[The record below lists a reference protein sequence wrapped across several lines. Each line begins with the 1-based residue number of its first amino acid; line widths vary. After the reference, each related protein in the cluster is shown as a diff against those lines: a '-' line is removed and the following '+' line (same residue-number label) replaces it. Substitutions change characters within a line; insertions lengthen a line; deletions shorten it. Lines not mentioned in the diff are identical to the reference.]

1 MNRGDM
7 RFHPID
13 SLTSMCV
20 SRGFYQY
27 QEYGKNQ
34 GMVMK
39 FIREAFASILYNL
52 WKSSEVGEGLDALNA
67 QLRTEFLMMGSE
79 TEDNIESISY
89 IEYGLA
95 EGRKFGPESI
105 AGLKLKGT
113 NVLVSELIHYLE
125 EDEIYEYLSK
135 SFPDLTRPQ
144 IEAALRMATMTL
156 IAFERPLSPQ
166 N

>member
-1 MNRGDM
+1 
-7 RFHPID
+7 
-13 SLTSMCV
+13 
-20 SRGFYQY
+20 
-27 QEYGKNQ
+27 
-34 GMVMK
+34 MK
-39 FIREAFASILYNL
+39 FRRDTFASTLYSL
-52 WKSSEVGEGLDALNA
+52 WKSNAIGEELDTLNA
-67 QLRTEFLMMGSE
+67 QLRAEFLTMGSE

-89 IEYGLA
+89 IEYGLE

-113 NVLVSELIHYLE
+113 NVLVSELVHYLE

-144 IEAALRMATMTL
+144 IEAAIRMATMVL
-156 IAFERPLSPQ
+156 IAFERLLSPQ